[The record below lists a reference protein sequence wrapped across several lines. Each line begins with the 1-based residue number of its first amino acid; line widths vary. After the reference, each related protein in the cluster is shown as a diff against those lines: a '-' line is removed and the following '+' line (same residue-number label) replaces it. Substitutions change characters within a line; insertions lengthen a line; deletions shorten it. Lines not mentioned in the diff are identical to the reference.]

1 MHIDGNIESEQE
13 TELFLELEDPIS
25 IYPGE
30 LCRPLCMSTAIIC
43 LTIGTILCGK
53 KRQNVELT
61 LLSIMF
67 WYNSVILSQN
77 N

>member
-13 TELFLELEDPIS
+13 TELFLELENQIS

-53 KRQNVELT
+53 KAAECGINTYKYYVLVQLGYFK
-61 LLSIMF
+61 SK
-67 WYNSVILSQN
+67 
-77 N
+77 